1 VATEAEEPSVSLRPR
16 TLSRDLTIAIIAG
29 ATVAVFTTG
38 AAVAVTTTAVS
49 LTDSTTGKKAHVTN
63 LNSLVTSQRDP
74 YSGAYG
80 RVGATG
86 RALVDTTSGKPWN
99 TGDGVQVNASDG
111 YENIVRLVG
120 AQRVALTSMTL
131 TPTAG
136 SGTIRGQVIV
146 YIGASSAG
154 SCDTLTGTT
163 FNVAER
169 FQVLVNTTEAVHLTW
184 PSGLVYSPYAGTTQ
198 LACVS
203 ISISSGPASWAL
215 DVAANGY
222 LL

>member
-1 VATEAEEPSVSLRPR
+1 MSLRR
-16 TLSRDLTIAIIAG
+16 RALSHDLAVAVIAG

-49 LTDSTTGKKAHVTN
+49 ITDTTTGKKAHVTN

-120 AQRVALTSMTL
+120 GQKIALTSMTL

-136 SGTIRGQVIV
+136 SGTIRGQVAV
-146 YIGASSAG
+146 YIGATSAG
-154 SCDTLTGTT
+154 DCDTLTGTT

-169 FQVLVNTTEAVHLTW
+169 FQILVNTTEAVHLTW
-184 PSGLVYSPYAGTTQ
+184 PSGLVYSPFAGTTK
-198 LACVS
+198 LTCVS
-203 ISISSGPASWAL
+203 ISVSSGPASWAM
-215 DVAANGY
+215 DIAANGY